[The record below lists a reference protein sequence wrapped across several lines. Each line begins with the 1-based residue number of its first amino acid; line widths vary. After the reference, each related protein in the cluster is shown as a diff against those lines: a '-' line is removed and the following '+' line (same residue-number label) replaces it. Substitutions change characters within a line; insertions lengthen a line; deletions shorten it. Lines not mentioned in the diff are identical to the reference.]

1 MIDLINLDPAST
13 QAMLDEINLLK
24 DKLDYLNDGNRKLHA
39 SYQTRT
45 QKLQNK
51 LDICEN
57 QIGAIISLKSRNQV
71 LERQIKGI
79 GRRFVHA
86 YKNIN
91 FIMRLR
97 MVFFLILINE
107 KNCNLKKGGMLQ
119 GLNS

>member
-24 DKLDYLNDGNRKLHA
+24 DKLDYLNDGNRKLHD

-45 QKLQNK
+45 QNLQNK
-51 LDICEN
+51 LDLCEN

-79 GRRFVHA
+79 GR
-86 YKNIN
+86 
-91 FIMRLR
+91 IMRLR
-97 MVFFLILINE
+97 MVFFFNFD
-107 KNCNLKKGGMLQ
+107 Q
-119 GLNS
+119 

>member
-1 MIDLINLDPAST
+1 
-13 QAMLDEINLLK
+13 MLDEINLLK

-79 GRRFVHA
+79 GQTFVQA
-86 YKNIN
+86 YENIN
-91 FIMRLR
+91 FNDIK
-97 MVFFLILINE
+97 MVFCFNFDLMKRTAIS
-107 KNCNLKKGGMLQ
+107 KKKECCKV
-119 GLNS
+119 